1 MPLPMLVTNH
11 HELLFLNTK
20 ELPVYEDAVPGV
32 PGVDVQPLML
42 DTHRGVWVLRVL
54 FHPGVVLPTHYHT
67 GTVHLWTLSGKWNYM
82 EYPYQPQTAGC
93 YLFEPGSSVH
103 TFVTPA
109 DNTELTETLMYV
121 EGSNVNFHP
130 ETGEYV
136 GMLDAN
142 SITLMIEHLIK
153 ERGLQPARYIRPAQP
168 DFTAAAR

>member
-1 MPLPMLVTNH
+1 MPTLVTNH
-11 HELLFLNTK
+11 KELLFLNTK
-20 ELPVYEDAVPGV
+20 ELPVYKDAVPGI

-67 GTVHLWTLSGKWNYM
+67 GSVHLWTLSGKWFYL
-82 EYPYQPQTAGC
+82 EYPDQPQTAGC
-93 YLFEPGSSVH
+93 YLYEPGSSIH
-103 TFVTPA
+103 TFCTPK
-109 DNTELTETLMYV
+109 DNTELTDTLMYV

-142 SITLMIEHLIK
+142 TIVQLVEGLIK
-153 ERGLQPARYIRPAQP
+153 ERGLKPARYIRPDLP
-168 DFTAAAR
+168 SFTTAR